1 MTTLFH
7 RTGVRRNW
15 RRAYLIELAFGL
27 IVLAGCQTTP
37 PAPTVDLAPLS
48 TQIGNLSSANSDL
61 AAANARLKAA
71 NEALAA
77 ENARLLA
84 MLRADADAGR
94 AANAKGWV
102 PFERYVWGH
111 QIALLPGIVPDK
123 ATSDRWSEASNLYAA
138 GGESAMQGVIDTLN
152 ADAAKTNETLGTLRE
167 QVDALTKER
176 DTANEAT
183 KRALE
188 RVQEAE
194 QSLAAA
200 VEQTRRDEA
209 ARIARETRE
218 WQIHAANWAGGG
230 LFVAT
235 LGLAAAAWFIPI
247 SRRMF
252 GEGAIVAMAL
262 CVGCFAFARLLGN
275 PLFLPVACGAY
286 GVGLL
291 GWAAWKVRS
300 GMREREA
307 EESAKAA
314 VEKADRYTAW
324 GASVVPAIDDIYEDK
339 SVLTA
344 WIANWKSLHP
354 GMEPTQSDY
363 IEARLFDPLSASQDA
378 NIKRVVD
385 EIRSS
390 VKLAKSDEAL

>member
-1 MTTLFH
+1 MRYYTLASF
-7 RTGVRRNW
+7 
-15 RRAYLIELAFGL
+15 ALIT
-27 IVLAGCQTTP
+27 LAGCQTEQ
-37 PAPTVDLAPLS
+37 PAPVVDLAPLS

-230 LFVAT
+230 LFVAA
-235 LGLAAAAWFIPI
+235 LGLAAAAWFIPV
-247 SRRMF
+247 SKKMF

-275 PLFLPVACGAY
+275 PLFLPVACGVY
-286 GVGLL
+286 GIGFL
-291 GWAAWKVRS
+291 GFLAWKVRS
-300 GMREREA
+300 GIREREA

-390 VKLAKSDEAL
+390 VKLAKSDAAL